1 MTLYIYVEHAFHG
14 LFMVSLVLINTL
26 HGRG

>member
-1 MTLYIYVEHAFHG
+1 MTLDIYVEHAFHE
-14 LFMVSLVLINTL
+14 LFMVSFILINTL

>member
-1 MTLYIYVEHAFHG
+1 MTLDIYVEHAFHG
-14 LFMVSLVLINTL
+14 LFMVSFVLINTL